1 MYKILLVEDEL
12 IELEALKKIINKGFD
27 GIKVFE
33 ASKGTEAIQLIDQ
46 LDHIDLILVD
56 INIPLPNGLEVIRY
70 LREKSTETKV
80 IVTTANDDIDL
91 VRHMFGLKVDDY
103 LLKPIK
109 PQVLINT
116 IKNSLEFNE
125 QKSHEIKQKKV
136 RMGQLLDHGQYIE
149 WNNLIID
156 SLSKQYYC
164 SATEDNQEI
173 SNLLDILHQIT
184 NSRGWVIELLHKHE
198 SFLTNLKL
206 NKSNYYKVLSIL
218 LEISNHIFDIA
229 CKASGKKLTAIQ
241 RAQYYIE
248 QNILKEISLDSVAEN
263 SYISSCYLSRLF
275 KKEFGMGFS
284 EYIAKRKIV
293 LAQLLLRF
301 SDLQINTIA
310 LELAYNDANYFCRL
324 FKKETGTSPSEYR
337 RHENKLLEPC
347 HPSQ

>member
-27 GIKVFE
+27 DVNVVE
-33 ASKGTEAIQLIDQ
+33 ASKGSEAIQLIDK
-46 LDHIDLILVD
+46 LNHIDLMLVD

-70 LREKSTETKV
+70 LRGKSNETKV

-91 VRHMFGLKVDDY
+91 ARHMFGLKVDDY

-109 PQVLINT
+109 PQILINT

-125 QKSHEIKQKKV
+125 QKSHEIKQKKIQ
-136 RMGQLLDHGQYIE
+136 MGQFLDNCQYIE
-149 WNNLIID
+149 WNNLILE
-156 SLSKQYYC
+156 SLTKQYEY
-164 SATEDNQEI
+164 AADEDNQEI
-173 SNLLDILHQIT
+173 FNLMDLLHQIT
-184 NSRGWVIELLHKHE
+184 QSRGWVIEQLHKNDA
-198 SFLTNLKL
+198 FLSNLKP
-206 NKSNYYKVLSIL
+206 NKGNYYKVLTDL
-218 LEISNHIFDIA
+218 LELSNRIFDIA
-229 CKASGKKLTAIQ
+229 CKASGKKLSAVQ

-248 QNILKEISLDSVAEN
+248 QNILKDISLDNVAEN
-263 SYISSCYLSRLF
+263 AYISSCYLSRLF
-275 KKEFGMGFS
+275 KKELGLGFS

-337 RHENKLLEPC
+337 RNVA
-347 HPSQ
+347 

>member
-27 GIKVFE
+27 DVNVVE
-33 ASKGTEAIQLIDQ
+33 ASKGSEAIQLIDQ
-46 LDHIDLILVD
+46 LNHIDLMLVD

-70 LREKSTETKV
+70 LRGKSNETKV

-91 VRHMFGLKVDDY
+91 ARHMFGLKVDDY

-109 PQVLINT
+109 PQILINT

-125 QKSHEIKQKKV
+125 QKSHEIKQKKIQ
-136 RMGQLLDHGQYIE
+136 MGQFLDNCQYIE
-149 WNNLIID
+149 WNNLILE
-156 SLSKQYYC
+156 SLTKQYEF
-164 SATEDNQEI
+164 AEDEDNQEI
-173 SNLLDILHQIT
+173 FNLMDLLHQIT
-184 NSRGWVIELLHKHE
+184 QSRGWVIEQLHKNDT
-198 SFLTNLKL
+198 FLNNLKP
-206 NKSNYYKVLSIL
+206 NKGNYYKIMTDL
-218 LEISNHIFDIA
+218 LELSNRIFDIA
-229 CKASGKKLTAIQ
+229 CKASGKKLSAIQ

-248 QNILKEISLDSVAEN
+248 QNILKDISLDSVAEN
-263 SYISSCYLSRLF
+263 AFISSCYLSRLF
-275 KKEFGMGFS
+275 KKEFGLGFS

-337 RHENKLLEPC
+337 RNVA
-347 HPSQ
+347 